1 MGANAL
7 TLQPKV
13 NSMSNK
19 NDYVSQVKDIPYA
32 QETVFNKMADLRNL
46 ETIREKFS
54 DPSFCQ
60 QMEGQL
66 GKDKI
71 DEVRTRL
78 DSLSFSQ
85 YNMTADSPIGRL
97 TLAIIERDIP
107 KCIKFEAQGAPI
119 PLTMW
124 VQLLPNGDSACK
136 MRITLRAELNMFIR
150 HMVEGKLQQGVEQ
163 IAEMLARLPY
173 GN

>member
-66 GKDKI
+66 GKDKL

-78 DSLSFSQ
+78 DSLSFSY

-97 TLAIIERDIP
+97 TLSIIERD
-107 KCIKFEAQGAPI
+107 I

>member
-1 MGANAL
+1 
-7 TLQPKV
+7 
-13 NSMSNK
+13 MSNK

-46 ETIREKFS
+46 EAVREKFS
-54 DPSFCQ
+54 DPAFCQ
-60 QMEGQL
+60 QLEEQV

-78 DSLSFSQ
+78 DSISFSQ
-85 YNMTADSPIGRL
+85 DSMTADSPIGRL
-97 TLAIIERDIP
+97 TLAIVERDVP
-107 KCIKFEAQGAPI
+107 KCIKFVAQGAPI

-124 VQLLPNGDSACK
+124 VQLLPNGEGACK

-150 HMVEGKLQQGVEQ
+150 HMVEGKLRQGVEQ
-163 IAEMLARLPY
+163 VAEMLARLPY
-173 GN
+173 GD